1 LINIVL
7 NINNKDYQVDVAAY
21 HTLREVLRDKLDF
34 TDVKCGCNE
43 GKCGACTVL
52 VDGKPVTSCMILAVQ
67 AQGKEITT
75 IKGLDSDE
83 KLSLLREDFIS
94 NGAIQC
100 GYCTP
105 GMLLIARALL
115 ESNPN
120 PDEEEIRTAISGNIC
135 RCTGYEQI
143 VEAIQTS
150 STRIKK

>member
-75 IKGLDSDE
+75 IKGLDTDE